1 MYRNFLLLVLLV
13 LPLLAAGQ
21 DESPDDLL
29 SQLDAP
35 RAMPVRATF
44 NSSRLINLQTNETAG
59 RNVLEFN
66 IVHRFGSVGSGGHDL
81 WGLDN
86 SSDIRIGFDYGITDR
101 LMVGI
106 GRSKQNERIDGLIK
120 YRLLQQ
126 MDGKGMPLSVTLYAN
141 AAYDPAQNLRTSIGS
156 ESFELFPRA
165 SARLSYV
172 TQLVLTR
179 KFHPRFSLALLP
191 TYFHRNFVG
200 SYADDY
206 YIEQPTATTAGRVVV
221 AANNQFALGFGARYR
236 VSRTL
241 TLTGDYL
248 LPFNDFVNSQL
259 PFGSPGA
266 AQAAPYYYHP
276 LGLGVEL
283 EVGGHVF
290 QINASN
296 SEALLINNLLQRSP
310 TSFDAGGWRLGFCI
324 VRVFTPGK
332 RIVKAGRAEDAAR
345 QPEPSAQ
352 PERQPR
358 RPLSPRRND

>member
-1 MYRNFLLLVLLV
+1 MYRTLLLLLAA
-13 LPLLAAGQ
+13 LPLLTWGQ
-21 DESPDDLL
+21 EESPDDLL
-29 SQLDAP
+29 NQLDAP
-35 RAMPVRATF
+35 TAQPVRATF

-66 IVHRFGSVGSGGHDL
+66 IVHRFGSVNSGGTDL

-106 GRSKQNERIDGLIK
+106 GRSKQNERIDGLVK

-141 AAYDPAQNLRTSIGS
+141 AAYDPAANLRTTVGDQT
-156 ESFELFPRA
+156 FDLYPNQ
-165 SARLSYV
+165 SARLSYL
-172 TQLVLTR
+172 TQLILTR
-179 KFHPRFSLALLP
+179 KFHPRVSVALLP

-200 SYADDY
+200 TYADDY
-206 YIEQPTATTAGRVVV
+206 YIEQPTGGTAGRVVV
-221 AANNQFALGFGARYR
+221 AENNQFALGFGARYR

-248 LPFNDFVNSQL
+248 LPFNHFANSQL
-259 PFGSPGA
+259 PFGSPGSP
-266 AQAAPYYYHP
+266 QAAPYYYHP
-276 LGLGVEL
+276 VGLGVEL

-296 SEALLINNLLQRSP
+296 SEALLVNNLLERSP

-332 RIVKAGRAEDAAR
+332 RIVKAGRADEAAR
-345 QPEPSAQ
+345 QPEPPAK
-352 PERQPR
+352 PEGPRLGRRPR
-358 RPLSPRRND
+358 RAE